1 MNNKCSHCDQKGD
14 ASGHMYMYRNL
25 KGVSTFTGFVNSNH
39 SIIWIGKDEKFHRV
53 ISTTVQAD
61 IDFFM
66 SEMQQYDK

>member
-1 MNNKCSHCDQKGD
+1 
-14 ASGHMYMYRNL
+14 MYMYRNL